1 MDKSD
6 LLLISFTCSLAQMSS
21 SDRSLVNAFKEI
33 ANMGEKINLPRSL
46 LDRAN
51 TLFKQVRSRGCVC
64 IYIYIY
70 I

>member
-1 MDKSD
+1 M
-6 LLLISFTCSLAQMSS
+6 LVGQMSS

-51 TLFKQVRSRGCVC
+51 SLFKEVRVHPAVYSAGPTPSSKR
-64 IYIYIY
+64 
-70 I
+70 